1 MKISRETADIIEEA
15 NQLVTHATRT
25 MNTDNFR
32 AAKNKQN
39 IAKKMIEKD
48 RVEDI
53 KRNLNSNKKWKTIKE
68 ERAEEQ
74 KIPTRVVING
84 KEESSPKLLQKN
96 LTNISKV
103 RLKISEKVSCHIQTR
118 QKPFL
123 KT

>member
-1 MKISRETADIIEEA
+1 MMK
-15 NQLVTHATRT
+15 
-25 MNTDNFR
+25 
-32 AAKNKQN
+32 
-39 IAKKMIEKD
+39 KD

-84 KEESSPKLLQKN
+84 KEESSHKLLQKN

-103 RLKISEKVSCHIQTR
+103 RLKRSEKVSRHIQTR